1 MPDMKILPRPVSP
14 KSAASDLWAYLL
26 ERRAHKWPVLALS
39 ATLTG
44 IIIWAFVVD
53 ANINTMPRQN
63 QIIYF
68 QTWSQERRES
78 EIIEQQKRDLAR
90 YEQAL
95 KGKQLEMQKV
105 ADTFGIDWRKD
116 EERNAA
122 RRAEAL
128 RQINAML
135 DARLAQ
141 AKAREQA
148 EGIVGGPT
156 MPLPQ
161 GIAQREEAAKAGI
174 TLPGSFDEARPR

>member
-1 MPDMKILPRPVSP
+1 MKIFPRPVSP
-14 KSAASDLWAYLL
+14 KSAASDLWTYLV

-44 IIIWAFVVD
+44 IIVWAFVVD

-68 QTWSQERRES
+68 QTWSQQRRES

-95 KGKQLEMQKV
+95 RGKQKEMQKI

-116 EERNAA
+116 EQRNAA

-135 DARLAQ
+135 DARLAK
-141 AKAREQA
+141 AKAKEQA
-148 EGIVGGPT
+148 EGLTGASPAPISAG
-156 MPLPQ
+156 MAEQ
-161 GIAQREEAAKAGI
+161 EEAAKAGI
-174 TLPGSFDEARPR
+174 RLPSSFTGAGEH